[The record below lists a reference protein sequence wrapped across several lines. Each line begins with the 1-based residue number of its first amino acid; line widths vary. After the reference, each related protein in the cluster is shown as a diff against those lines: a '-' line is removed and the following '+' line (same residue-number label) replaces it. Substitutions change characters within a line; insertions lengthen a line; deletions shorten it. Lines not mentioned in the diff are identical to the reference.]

1 MEHSTH
7 DKSARIMNEFEN
19 ADPQVV
25 GQYIFQVP
33 HMQQLAAHHHR
44 FHKGAGMLHI
54 GDALTRLVNVFF
66 RNKKSA
72 YALLK

>member
-1 MEHSTH
+1 MH

-33 HMQQLAAHHHR
+33 HMQQLAARHRR

-54 GDALTRLVNVFF
+54 GDTVSKYETLRDNPLV
-66 RNKKSA
+66 A
-72 YALLK
+72 TP